1 MDISCQMCDKKYKN
15 RAAYEKHCTLCTGKK
30 PRSDMKKMII
40 ALTKRV
46 EHLEKQLGYQD
57 DEPTVT
63 FREFLKSDYKI
74 DVNWEARALDIYLG
88 IVRKMIDCTSC
99 MRMRECIYVYEGSW
113 ICLRDSE
120 NIGAMVCSIK
130 TKLLDILIHKEDF
143 KNMSKI
149 TSIDTKNIIK
159 MIKQL

>member
-1 MDISCQMCDKKYKN
+1 MKMEISCQMCDKKYKN
-15 RAAYEKHCTLCTGKK
+15 RVAYEKHCTLCTGKK
-30 PRSDMKKMII
+30 LSMKQMIF

-46 EHLEKQLGYQD
+46 EYLEKQLGCQES
-57 DEPTVT
+57 EPTVT

-74 DVNWEARALDIYLG
+74 DVNWEARASDIYLD
-88 IVRKMIDCTSC
+88 IVKKMIDSTSC

-120 NIGAMVCSIK
+120 NIGVMICSIK
-130 TKLLDILIHKEDF
+130 TKLLNILIHKEDF
-143 KNMSKI
+143 KNMTKI